1 MPSMKRVKERRLSTP
16 VRPCHHNQS
25 GSLMDIL
32 DCQIRKAFE
41 ITYFGSFQSH
51 AYASIV
57 FALHLSIEARA
68 ADQLPATGPVRHLS
82 IDGFSATRFGW
93 RKAGKPVG
101 WLGLMV
107 ASGAGCCTAW
117 PLDTD
122 KQNKPSRLL
131 RTLGSWGDAGQ
142 RRLSDIN
149 SSRLHDLIA
158 SYTMQHP
165 DWQQS
170 IRQPRRLSWLFP
182 APAWQIAECPS
193 LHSNRVDSIFRRSE
207 ALRVAVGWRCSV
219 MTRDPPSRHLSASPR
234 P

>member
-25 GSLMDIL
+25 GSLRDIL

-170 IRQPRRLSWLFP
+170 IRQPGGCLGFSRRQPGRSQS
-182 APAWQIAECPS
+182 ARHCIAIGWIPYS
-193 LHSNRVDSIFRRSE
+193 GGLRHSESQS
-207 ALRVAVGWRCSV
+207 AGVA
-219 MTRDPPSRHLSASPR
+219 AS
-234 P
+234 